1 MQSKETEN
9 LVKRA
14 KRKEPDA
21 FTELMQLYM
30 KDMYK
35 VALAILMNDEDAADA
50 IQDAI
55 LACWEKIDTLK
66 QVQFFKTWMTRILI
80 HKCYQLRKTAQR
92 TEPLEEYEEPAVY
105 DEYKLEFMEALS
117 SLDEKYRIIMIL
129 FYSEGYHFHEI
140 AEILKIPKSTVQTR
154 LSRGRAKLARYYY
167 GIEGK
172 V

>member
-92 TEPLEEYEEPAVY
+92 TEPLEEYE
-105 DEYKLEFMEALS
+105 
-117 SLDEKYRIIMIL
+117 
-129 FYSEGYHFHEI
+129 
-140 AEILKIPKSTVQTR
+140 
-154 LSRGRAKLARYYY
+154 
-167 GIEGK
+167 
-172 V
+172 